1 MSLDQNPQNL
11 EVLLPKTLNL
21 ADYEIL
27 QTLGAGSFGRVRL
40 SRHKASNRYVAI
52 KSLKKAEII
61 RIKQVD
67 HVISENN
74 ILASI
79 AHPFIVYMD
88 GFSQDSRYLYLV

>member
-1 MSLDQNPQNL
+1 M
-11 EVLLPKTLNL
+11 
-21 ADYEIL
+21 
-27 QTLGAGSFGRVRL
+27 
-40 SRHKASNRYVAI
+40 AI

-79 AHPFIVYMD
+79 AHPFIVTMD
-88 GFSQDSRYLYLV
+88 GFTQDNRYLYLVLEFIAGGE

>member
-1 MSLDQNPQNL
+1 M
-11 EVLLPKTLNL
+11 
-21 ADYEIL
+21 
-27 QTLGAGSFGRVRL
+27 
-40 SRHKASNRYVAI
+40 AI

-79 AHPFIVYMD
+79 AHPFIVGKCKTNANIGYY
-88 GFSQDSRYLYLV
+88 GWLYTR